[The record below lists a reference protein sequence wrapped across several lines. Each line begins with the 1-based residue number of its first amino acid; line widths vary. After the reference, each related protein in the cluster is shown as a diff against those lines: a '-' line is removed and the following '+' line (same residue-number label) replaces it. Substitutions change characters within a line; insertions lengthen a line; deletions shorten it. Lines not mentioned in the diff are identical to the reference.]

1 MNPRRDGAA
10 YAVSRRADR
19 SVAIV
24 DGARLSYV
32 AAGDGSPVIV
42 FLSGAGMDLDSWFR
56 VRPEAARISAT
67 FAYDRFGTGRS
78 DPPPG
83 EQSGATIV
91 ATLRAAL
98 DAAATRPPYILVGH
112 SLGGLYA
119 NLFARIHADEVCG
132 VVLVDAA
139 ASDDILN
146 GPSPGGLA
154 RLINAALGIVARLTR
169 RVPSSELDSVD
180 VTLRQIETAP
190 PFPDIPLVVVTGGQ
204 RMPLVPATAF
214 RAHVDSQRELVAL
227 SPHGRHVIGR
237 NSGHFP
243 HLQEPQVVIDAIR
256 DVVERCGS

>member
-1 MNPRRDGAA
+1 MNPRRDGGTYAA
-10 YAVSRRADR
+10 SRRADR

-24 DGARLSYV
+24 DGARLRYV
-32 AAGDGSPVIV
+32 VAGDGSPVIV

-91 ATLRAAL
+91 ETLRAVL
-98 DAAATRPPYILVGH
+98 DQATMRPPYVLVGH

-119 NLFARIHADEVCG
+119 NLFARIHADEVGG

-139 ASDDILN
+139 APGDIVD
-146 GPSPGGLA
+146 GPSPSGVP
-154 RLINAALGIVARLTR
+154 RLFNAALEIVARLAR
-169 RVPSSELDSVD
+169 RDRSSELDSVD

-190 PFPDIPLVVVTGGQ
+190 PFPTS
-204 RMPLVPATAF
+204 R
-214 RAHVDSQRELVAL
+214 L
-227 SPHGRHVIGR
+227 S
-237 NSGHFP
+237 S
-243 HLQEPQVVIDAIR
+243 
-256 DVVERCGS
+256 